1 MARENFPLV
10 KPTTEASEVYS
21 VKPKARKVMI
31 VGSEISD
38 DLETYLAREGWA
50 AIWVGDGT
58 AAVSRVR
65 REAFDMAVLI
75 STGKDMDVTETLFNL
90 RDIRESMTVVVVNQ
104 ANDPLNRPW
113 MKPFS
118 RPDAMVRVVRGLDG
132 LVKLISNTVTAE
144 RNMSLL

>member
-1 MARENFPLV
+1 M
-10 KPTTEASEVYS
+10 
-21 VKPKARKVMI
+21 KPKARKVMI

-38 DLETYLAREGWA
+38 DLETHLVREGWA
-50 AIWVGDGT
+50 VIWVGDGA
-58 AAVSRVR
+58 AAVSRAG

-104 ANDPLNRPW
+104 ANDHINRPW
-113 MKPFS
+113 MKPFL
-118 RPDAMVRVVRGLDG
+118 RPDTMVRVVRGLDG
-132 LVKLISNTVTAE
+132 LVKLISNTVTTE